1 MRRRRAWLLAI
12 LLGVAPLCCGGCGER
27 GPVRYKL
34 SGTVTY
40 AGQPIKV
47 GMIVFEP
54 AAGNTGPGE
63 SAKIVDGRYET
74 PKGLVPGVMK
84 ATIQGCD
91 GIPYE
96 VPGEGIN
103 ANGKELFAPYATTV
117 DMPAADLEKSFDVPA
132 AGR

>member
-1 MRRRRAWLLAI
+1 MRPHRAWLLVI
-12 LLGVAPLCCGGCGER
+12 LLGITSFCCGGCGER
-27 GPVRYKL
+27 GPARYQL
-34 SGTVTY
+34 SGTVTF
-40 AGQPIKV
+40 AGQPIKA

-54 AAGNTGPGE
+54 NAGTTGPGE
-63 SAKIVDGRYET
+63 SARIVDGRYQT

-103 ANGKELFAPYATTV
+103 PNGKELFAPYATTV
-117 DMPAADLEKSFDVPA
+117 TMPAEDFEQSFDVPA